1 MKLNL
6 ILILFTLNFFGQ
18 KPAKLKIV
26 DKRILVSSGQLSKY
40 ETVKINNID
49 FNLVVENKDT
59 IYLSTNETKF
69 IVKEG
74 YNVGT
79 KFSEL
84 PALIKQN
91 LTKERGWG
99 YFYTLPSGW
108 SIGFCEGK
116 SCTDNYPNENSKIK
130 WLFKRK

>member
-1 MKLNL
+1 MKLKL
-6 ILILFTLNFFGQ
+6 ILILFTLNVFGQ
-18 KPAKLKIV
+18 KPAKLKIA
-26 DKRILVSSGQLSKY
+26 DKRILVSSGQLSKF

-49 FNLVVENKDT
+49 FDLVAENKDT
-59 IYLSTNETKF
+59 IYLATNEPKF

-84 PALIKQN
+84 PAMIKQN
-91 LTKERGWG
+91 LTTESGWG

-130 WLFKRK
+130 WIFKRK

>member
-1 MKLNL
+1 MKINL
-6 ILILFTLNFFGQ
+6 ILILFTLNIFAQ
-18 KPAKLKIV
+18 KSDKLKII

-40 ETVKINNID
+40 EKVKINNID
-49 FNLVVENKDT
+49 FKLVVENKDT
-59 IYLSTNETKF
+59 IYLSTNEVKF

-84 PALIKQN
+84 PLLIKEN
-91 LTKERGWG
+91 LNVENGWG

-116 SCTDNYPNENSKIK
+116 SCTDNYPKEDSKIA
-130 WLFKRK
+130 WIFKRK